1 MRTYVIRK
9 LLLMIPAFVG
19 VSIIVFLMIHLPGG
33 NPIYMIVGSQAS
45 QEYVDMVTH
54 NLGLDKPLYI
64 QYLIF
69 MKNIFT
75 GNFGRSITQ
84 RTEVLALI
92 LQRLPNTVNLCGI
105 ALILSYMLAIPLGI
119 ISAVKRGT
127 LIDAICMMF
136 AVIGIATPQFWLG
149 LILLLIFSVK
159 LGWFP
164 VMGYGDLKHLFLPV
178 IALSGYYISLAARV
192 TRSSMLDSLSQDYI
206 RTARAKGVSEKMVL
220 YKHAL
225 KNSMIPVITLFG
237 MELGW
242 LIGGAVVVETVFSR
256 PGLGRL
262 LINSIY
268 SRDYPVVQSLILLLA
283 LSVMLANLLA
293 DILYAVVDPRIR
305 YD

>member
-19 VSIIVFLMIHLPGG
+19 VSIIVFLMIHLSGG

-127 LIDAICMMF
+127 LIDTICMTF

-178 IALSGYYISLAARV
+178 ITLSGYYISLAARA
-192 TRSSMLDSLSQDYI
+192 TRSSLLDSLSQDYI
-206 RTARAKGVSEKMVL
+206 RTARAKGVSQKMVL

-305 YD
+305 YN